1 MPMIWKVPC
10 SNPIRCLG
18 AQPCYVAPS
27 GLWVKQIKNPVIN
40 IGWVGLSL
48 SWGSQISQKN
58 FMHPSYLLSSMFIP
72 IYTLHASYPRKKLL
86 LWKRKLVF
94 TAYLGILQSFRC
106 HMCKKKTTKIWQA
119 SRKSETKFR
128 NDIRMLLT
136 WLFWH
141 QTNLT

>member
-10 SNPIRCLG
+10 SNPIRCWG

-48 SWGSQISQKN
+48 SWGSQISHKN

-106 HMCKKKTTKIWQA
+106 HMCKKKLLKFDKLQENQKQNSEMT
-119 SRKSETKFR
+119 SRCY
-128 NDIRMLLT
+128 
-136 WLFWH
+136 WH
-141 QTNLT
+141 DFFNIKQI